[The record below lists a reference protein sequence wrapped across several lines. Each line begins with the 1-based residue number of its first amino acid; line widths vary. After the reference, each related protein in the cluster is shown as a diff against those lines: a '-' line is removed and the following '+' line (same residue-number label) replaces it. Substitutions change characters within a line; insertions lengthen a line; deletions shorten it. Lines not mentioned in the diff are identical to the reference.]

1 MATPDSFHH
10 FFPPVDDLHHH
21 QACDH
26 ESRLAAGAVDST
38 SKTLMLRFF
47 SFEKV
52 QYIQTRF
59 IMMVLYT
66 SLRHHM
72 TLLLTKKKKIYIRC
86 II

>member
-10 FFPPVDDLHHH
+10 FFPPVDD